1 MNVNYPKEFRKVKVN
16 WDDNEEDEPLPQV
29 LEIPDMP
36 DSEVKNYL
44 INLMGYDVLS
54 WEDVK

>member
-1 MNVNYPKEFRKVKVN
+1 MKEDTFRKVKVN
-16 WDDNEEDEPLPQV
+16 WDDNEEDEPLPQE

-54 WEDVK
+54 WEDMK